1 VPRTIIVANRLPVTV
16 RVRDGW
22 PQLVPSAGG
31 LVSGLRGVHQ
41 QSESIWIGWP
51 GDTSALSPDETTR
64 LAASLER
71 DRIVP
76 VPLPASQAEAFYEG
90 FSNGV
95 LWPLFHYQL
104 DRLPADARHWEAYR
118 SVNERFADIAAA
130 HYRPGDMIWV
140 HDYQLMLVPQFLR
153 ERLRD
158 ARIGFFLHIPFPSYE
173 VFRTLPWRRELLA
186 GVLGAD
192 LVGMHTFSYVRYFAH
207 AVQHLLGADAN
218 VDRITVGD
226 RSVRVGAFPLGI
238 DARRFAD
245 LAVDPRV
252 EAEVSALRAGV
263 QGRRIVLG
271 VDRLDYTKG
280 IPRRL
285 LAFERLLER
294 QPDLAGEVRLVQ
306 VAVPSR
312 GGARAYRK
320 FRRELDELV
329 GRLNARFGDTDSLP
343 IHYLHRSISPYQL
356 SALYRAADVML
367 VTALRD
373 GMNLVAKEFVA
384 SRVDDDGVLVLS
396 EFAGA
401 AEELGEALLINPYDI
416 DAVADAILQ
425 ALDMPA
431 AERRARMRA
440 LRRRVTARTAGRWAE
455 VFLGTLV
462 RQTPPARDTA
472 DTDSPQRLRQR
483 LTLITHPVL
492 LLDYDGTL
500 VPLATLPDLA
510 RPDAALIERVRELTR
525 LMQVH
530 VVSGRRRE
538 DLDEWLGDLDV
549 TLWAEHGAWR
559 RAPGAREWEA
569 AEIDT
574 TTWLPG
580 IRALLEEFAAC
591 TPGAVVEEKS
601 VSIAWHYR
609 AADPEFGERQARE
622 LRLLLMDAL
631 RNEPADILQ
640 GSKVIEVRPR
650 GVHKGRVVDRILREI
665 RDPGRIVAI
674 GDDRTDEEM
683 FAAVPPDGV
692 TVHVGPGP
700 SRAAYRLA
708 NSAAVRDLL
717 SLLAR
722 LVQPA

>member
-1 VPRTIIVANRLPVTV
+1 VPRTIIVANRLPVTF

-41 QSESIWIGWP
+41 RSESLWVGWP
-51 GDTSALSPDETTR
+51 GDTSALGPHETAR
-64 LAASLER
+64 LATALAR
-71 DRIVP
+71 DRIVA
-76 VPLPASQAEAFYEG
+76 VTLPTGEAEAFYEG
-90 FSNGV
+90 FSNAV

-104 DRLPADARHWEAYR
+104 DRVAADARHWSAYR
-118 SVNERFADIAAA
+118 TVNERFAEAAA
-130 HYRPGDMIWV
+130 AQYQHGDVLWV
-140 HDYQLMLVPQFLR
+140 HDYQLMLVPQLLR
-153 ERLRD
+153 DRLPD

-173 VFRTLPWRRELLA
+173 VFRTLPWRRELLR
-186 GVLGAD
+186 GMLGAD

-207 AVQHLLGADAN
+207 AVQHLLGVDAN
-218 VDRITVGD
+218 VDRITVDD
-226 RSVRVGAFPLGI
+226 RAVRVGAFPLGV
-238 DARRFAD
+238 DARYFAE
-245 LAVDPRV
+245 LAADPRV
-252 EAEVSALRAGV
+252 DAEVSALRSGV

-294 QPDLAGEVRLVQ
+294 QPELASEVRLVQ

-312 GGARAYRK
+312 DGAREYRK

-356 SALYRAADVML
+356 SGLYRAADVML

-384 SRVDDDGVLVLS
+384 SRIDDDGVLVLS

-416 DAVADAILQ
+416 DAVADSILQ
-425 ALDMPA
+425 ALEMQP

-455 VFLGTLV
+455 VFLSTLDRHGTAPREVHAGQSAQL
-462 RQTPPARDTA
+462 
-472 DTDSPQRLRQR
+472 LRQR
-483 LTLITHPVL
+483 ITRVADPVL

-510 RPDAALIERVRELTR
+510 RPDAALLDAMRELGRT
-525 LMQVH
+525 LVVH

-538 DLDEWLGDLDV
+538 DLQEWFDNLPV

-559 RAPGAREWEA
+559 RLPADGTWERVA
-569 AEIDT
+569 SDSA
-574 TTWLPG
+574 TWLPG
-580 IRALLEEFAAC
+580 IRTLLEEFAAC
-591 TPGAVVEEKS
+591 TPGALVEEKS

-631 RNEPADILQ
+631 RNEAADILQ

-650 GVHKGRVVDRILREI
+650 GIHKGRVVDYILREV
-665 RDPGRIVAI
+665 RDPARIVAV

-683 FAAVPPDGV
+683 FAAVPPDGI

-700 SRAAYRLA
+700 SRAAYRLPDT
-708 NSAAVRDLL
+708 AAVRDLL
-717 SLLAR
+717 RLLAR